1 MAGVGRML
9 DARNRERFSQ
19 QLTAFKQ
26 SVAKLPLHP
35 LPPPADPFANL
46 S

>member
-1 MAGVGRML
+1 MVGVGRTL

-26 SVAKLPLHP
+26 SVGKLPLNP
-35 LPPPADPFANL
+35 LPPPADPFVNL
-46 S
+46 G